1 MKISD
6 LPAVIGACCVLHN
19 ICEMKGEEMGP
30 ELQCDVTDAETVPE
44 NPVHSESASKARDKM
59 AHNLFYGGLDCT
71 NF

>member
-1 MKISD
+1 
-6 LPAVIGACCVLHN
+6 
-19 ICEMKGEEMGP
+19 MKGEEMGP